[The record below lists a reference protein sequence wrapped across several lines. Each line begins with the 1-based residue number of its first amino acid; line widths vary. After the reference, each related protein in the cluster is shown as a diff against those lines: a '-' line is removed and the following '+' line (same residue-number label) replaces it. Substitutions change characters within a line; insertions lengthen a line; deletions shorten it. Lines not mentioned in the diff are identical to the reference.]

1 MIYSKKGFDNNSLA
15 VICENML
22 TLYESGLSFVLIFN
36 LIKDLPIKIR
46 YKKSLLSIA
55 EKIKKGESLEKSFY
69 EYRDLYPD
77 LFTGMIGI
85 GEKNGSLDKV
95 LASLKN
101 YYYKKL
107 YISTAIK
114 NALIYPAIIFIS
126 LFVLLVF
133 IVVYV
138 LPNISFI
145 YENMDNELPKLFII
159 SKEIKEII
167 ISKPLLAIICL
178 LSYLVIPFLIYE
190 IIKDKIKINFIY
202 KFKIVKLF
210 YEFIS
215 ISIINIIVSSG
226 INLVLGID
234 QSMNSLENKYTK
246 NILRKLKTNIL
257 EGKSLSESLKIS
269 GEFSNYSI
277 AIVKIG
283 EESGTI
289 DSKLETIIVYLE
301 RNIIKIVNELMS
313 FIQPCSILIL
323 GGVVI
328 VFIINYILPIFD
340 VMYSV

>member
-22 TLYESGLSFVLIFN
+22 SLYESGLSFVLIFN
-36 LIKDLPIKIR
+36 LIKDLPIKGR
-46 YKKSLLSIA
+46 YKKSLLSIS
-55 EKIKKGESLEKSFY
+55 EKIKKGESLEQSFY
-69 EYRDLYPD
+69 CYRDLYPD
-77 LFTGMIGI
+77 LFIGMIGI

-95 LASLKN
+95 LASLKK

-107 YISTAIK
+107 YINTAIK

-126 LFVLLVF
+126 LIILLIF

-138 LPNISFI
+138 LPNISSI
-145 YENMDNELPKLFII
+145 YESMNNELPKLFIV
-159 SKEIKEII
+159 SKEIKEM
-167 ISKPLLAIICL
+167 ISLKPLLAIIYL
-178 LSYLVIPFLIYE
+178 ISYLLIPFLIYQ

-202 KFKIVKLF
+202 KFKIIKLF

-226 INLVLGID
+226 INLVVGID
-234 QSMNSLENKYTK
+234 QSINSLENKYTRD
-246 NILRKLKTNIL
+246 ILRKLKTNIL
-257 EGKSLSESLKIS
+257 DGKSLSESLKVS

-277 AIVKIG
+277 AIIKIG
-283 EESGTI
+283 EESGTV
-289 DSKLETIIVYLE
+289 DSKLEAIIAYLE
-301 RNIIKIVNELMS
+301 KNIIKRVNELMN

-340 VMYSV
+340 VIYSV